1 MQSITENHTEVLEE
15 LFFFFS
21 CYIPI
26 YIFILTSY
34 DLPQCWSNIS
44 REDYLFNMLF
54 PTSKGTDQLKK
65 VRELPILLPFWPITK
80 PSYTQ
85 KLKRIEELG
94 EKKKSSSAFAKTWM
108 SCTYFHVI
116 TMLSLS
122 EPEGLRLTVMSC
134 GCGEKRS
141 FVSHTL
147 LPITTVLPKTRTS
160 TAFISNW
167 NKQLV
172 WKPPCFKSA

>member
-1 MQSITENHTEVLEE
+1 MDINPSPYLKIFHLLIKYYQSVYAICCIQPLKADN
-15 LFFFFS
+15 FK
-21 CYIPI
+21 
-26 YIFILTSY
+26 TSAY
-34 DLPQCWSNIS
+34 W
-44 REDYLFNMLF
+44 
-54 PTSKGTDQLKK
+54 KK
-65 VRELPILLPFWPITK
+65 RKLPILLPIWPITK
-80 PSYTQ
+80 PLYFQ
-85 KLKRIEELG
+85 KLKRRKKLG
-94 EKKKSSSAFAKTWM
+94 GKKKVSSSAFAKTLT

-172 WKPPCFKSA
+172 WKPSCV